1 MPFHTRL
8 RRLGTRNAG
17 AAALTVALAVLAMS
31 LTACGQN
38 HPDSIFHQRTDF
50 NREVDFLFKLIIYI
64 GTAVFIFVEAILVL
78 TLIKYR
84 SRPGQPAPE
93 HVHGNTTLE
102 IAWTVIPLVILAII
116 AVPTVRTI
124 FRTQAKARADA
135 LQVEV
140 IGHQWWWEFRYPQY
154 TVAGANGRVDTVVTA
169 NELYLPLGKTVNFT
183 LKSKDVIHSFWVPAL
198 AGKRDVV
205 TNRTNY
211 LWYTPDSTK
220 MDAFNGACVEYCGT
234 SHANMRFKAF
244 TVSQADFDSWMA
256 NQKLPGVGAAVVAPN
271 PATGAGPG
279 SPASAQPTAATPSQV
294 NPNVNASGTK
304 NAPAGAQQA
313 GPTLPGAG
321 PSGVGV
327 PSAPGAVNTNVAQA
341 GFVSFP
347 HDKIPQY
354 AVPQTP
360 LPANLKFDDGL
371 LASGN
376 AANGAKLVS
385 TGMCVACHTV
395 RGVPSMQATVGPNLT
410 HVGSRT
416 TIAAGLYPND
426 PQHLARWVKNANEMK
441 PGVAM
446 PTFGIGEY
454 DPVTLKAP
462 VKIGFSD
469 QQIADIVAYLQSL
482 K

>member
-8 RRLGTRNAG
+8 RRLGTRNLG
-17 AAALTVALAVLAMS
+17 AAALTVGLTLLLA
-31 LTACGQN
+31 ACGQN
-38 HPDSIFHQRTDF
+38 HPDSIFHQRTDA
-50 NREVDFLFKLIIYI
+50 NRDVDHLFKLIIYI
-64 GTAVFIFVEAILVL
+64 GTFVFIFVEAILVL

-84 SRPGQPAPE
+84 SRPGQAAPE

-102 IAWTVIPLVILAII
+102 ITWTVIPLVILAII

-124 FRTQAKARADA
+124 FKSQAKARSDA

-169 NELYLPLGKTVNFT
+169 NELYLPIGKTVNFT

-198 AGKRDVV
+198 SGKRDVV

-211 LWYTPDSTK
+211 LWYTPDSTN

-256 NQKLPGVGAAVVAPN
+256 NQKLPGVGSAAVTPP
-271 PATGAGPG
+271 PAGSTPTLSPTGAP
-279 SPASAQPTAATPSQV
+279 TPSQI
-294 NPNVNASGTK
+294 NPNINSTGSLK
-304 NAPAGAQQA
+304 SPAGANQA
-313 GPTLPGAG
+313 TPTTPGTGAT
-321 PSGVGV
+321 GVGV
-327 PSAPGAVNTNVAQA
+327 PNAPGAVNANVAQA
-341 GFVSFP
+341 GFISYP
-347 HDKIPQY
+347 RDKMPAYTI
-354 AVPQTP
+354 PQTP
-360 LPANLKFDDGL
+360 LPANLKFDDSQLPG
-371 LASGN
+371 GN
-376 AANGAKLVS
+376 AATGAKLVS
-385 TGMCVACHTV
+385 TGMCIACHSV
-395 RGVPSMQATVGPNLT
+395 RGVPTMQATVGPNLT

-426 PQHLARWVKNANEMK
+426 AQHLARWIKNAPAMK
-441 PGVAM
+441 PGIIM
-446 PTFGIGEY
+446 PALGLGEY
-454 DPVTLKAP
+454 DPVTLKGT
-462 VKIGFSD
+462 VKTGGFTD